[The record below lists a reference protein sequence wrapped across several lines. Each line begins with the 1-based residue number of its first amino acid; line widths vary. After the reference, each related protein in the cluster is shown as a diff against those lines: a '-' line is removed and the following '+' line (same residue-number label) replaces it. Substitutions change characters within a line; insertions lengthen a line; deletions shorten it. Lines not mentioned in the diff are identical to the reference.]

1 MSNAKMKA
9 AFCTNYGEP
18 EVLKIVLT
26 DKPIPREDEV
36 LIRIHASAVNSADV
50 RVRGLDVEGFMKIV
64 MRFVLGFTK
73 PRKPILGT
81 TFAGVISEIG
91 KNVTKFKKGDEVF
104 GMTGFKFGTHA
115 EYIALKETDVI
126 VNKPKNASF
135 EEASAIIFGG
145 STAYHFLMK
154 ADIEKKSKMK
164 ILIYGATGAVGTSA
178 VQIAKYFNSD
188 VTAVCS
194 DEGKELVTSLSAD
207 DVIIYSKEDFTK
219 NGKRYDLIFDAIGK
233 LNRKMVKS
241 SLTERG
247 IFSTV
252 GGFEVAS
259 ETTTQLLFLKDLFD
273 KNKLKAVIDKIYSL
287 DDIIEAHRYVD
298 TKRKKGNVVI
308 KVV

>member
-1 MSNAKMKA
+1 MKA
-9 AFCTNYGEP
+9 AFCTNYGKP
-18 EVLKIVLT
+18 EVLKIMLT
-26 DKPIPREDEV
+26 DKPIPRDGEV

-50 RVRGLDVEGFMKIV
+50 RVRGLDVEGFMKIA
-64 MRFVLGFTK
+64 MRFVLGFSK

-81 TFAGVISEIG
+81 SFSGVISKVG
-91 KNVTKFKKGDEVF
+91 KDVTKFKKGDEVF

-115 EYIALKETDVI
+115 EYITLKETDVI
-126 VNKPKNASF
+126 VHKPKNASF

-145 STAYHFLMK
+145 STAHHFLFK
-154 ADIEKKSKMK
+154 AGIEKKSKLK

-178 VQIAKYFNSD
+178 VQIAKYFNAD

-194 DEGKELVTSLSAD
+194 NEGKELVNSLSAD
-207 DVIIYSKEDFTK
+207 DVINYTEEDFTK

-241 SLTERG
+241 SLTDGG

-252 GGFEVAS
+252 GGLDVAS
-259 ETTTQLLFLKDLFD
+259 ETTTQLLFLKDLFEKD
-273 KNKLKAVIDKIYSL
+273 KLKAVIDKIYSL
-287 DDIIEAHRYVD
+287 DDIVEAHRYVD

-308 KVV
+308 KIV